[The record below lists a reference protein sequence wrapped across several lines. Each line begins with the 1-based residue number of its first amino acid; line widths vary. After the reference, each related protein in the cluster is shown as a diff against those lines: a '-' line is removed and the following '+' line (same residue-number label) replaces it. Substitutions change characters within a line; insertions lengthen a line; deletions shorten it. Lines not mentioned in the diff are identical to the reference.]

1 MTTGLT
7 RIARVLRPPTA
18 ELGRTALL
26 GPPAV
31 SPPTA
36 GPAPIARIAAWG
48 SPVVLPPIRPA
59 ASLWVRHVGTHAK
72 NAQQAH
78 GFCELNSKAKTATDV
93 HVVAVAIA
101 GDICPTAAHGKSC
114 MSQVFACTTGN
125 LPREAK
131 VRLKC

>member
-1 MTTGLT
+1 M
-7 RIARVLRPPTA
+7 
-18 ELGRTALL
+18 
-26 GPPAV
+26 
-31 SPPTA
+31 
-36 GPAPIARIAAWG
+36 
-48 SPVVLPPIRPA
+48 A
-59 ASLWVRHVGTHAK
+59 ASLSARHVGTHAK

-93 HVVAVAIA
+93 HVVTVAIA
-101 GDICPTAAHGKSC
+101 GDISPTAAHGKSC